1 MGSPDDPLRGFSWRS
16 GTTRETTGV
25 IFWSDV
31 FLYDNPN
38 GDKLAI
44 LVVDTQGLFDNETST
59 EDNSKIFSL
68 TTMLSSIEIL
78 NLHGLVQEDHLQYMQ
93 FATEYAKYTT
103 NNIQQTYK
111 PFQSFMFL
119 LRDWNNPDEFPFGFE
134 GGAKYLDDLLVV
146 KPTQPEELKSVRN
159 HIRASFDKLSCCLLP
174 YPGKNV
180 ARNSNYDG
188 RWMLMDEEFLNEL
201 KSTIPKLLKPEN
213 LVTKKINNLEMNAQ
227 QIYDYFQQYISVFK
241 SGGSVLPQSLYETTI
256 DKFMMAIVTKCYD
269 VYKNHVNG
277 TKGSIGDENGINHV
291 YNTSKEAAY
300 AAYNA
305 ERKMGTNDHINKY

>member
-38 GDKLAI
+38 GEKLAI

-78 NLHGLVQEDHLQYMQ
+78 NLNGLVQEDHLQYMQ
-93 FATEYAKYTT
+93 FATEYAKFAT
-103 NNIQQTYK
+103 NNTQQTYK

-119 LRDWNNPDEFPFGFE
+119 LRDWNNPDEFPFGFK

-159 HIRASFDKLSCCLLP
+159 HI
-174 YPGKNV
+174 
-180 ARNSNYDG
+180 
-188 RWMLMDEEFLNEL
+188 
-201 KSTIPKLLKPEN
+201 
-213 LVTKKINNLEMNAQ
+213 
-227 QIYDYFQQYISVFK
+227 
-241 SGGSVLPQSLYETTI
+241 
-256 DKFMMAIVTKCYD
+256 
-269 VYKNHVNG
+269 
-277 TKGSIGDENGINHV
+277 
-291 YNTSKEAAY
+291 
-300 AAYNA
+300 
-305 ERKMGTNDHINKY
+305 